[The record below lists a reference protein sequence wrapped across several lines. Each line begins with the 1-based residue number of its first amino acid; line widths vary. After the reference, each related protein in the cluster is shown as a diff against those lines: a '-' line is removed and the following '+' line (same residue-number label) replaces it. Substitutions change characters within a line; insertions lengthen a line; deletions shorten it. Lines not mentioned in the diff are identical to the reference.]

1 MPYAFECSA
10 VIPGCDWRVVR
21 DTQEDTV
28 DEIDRHAR
36 EAHRLAEV
44 PDELTNKVLASIQPT
59 N

>member
-10 VIPGCDWRVVR
+10 VIPDCDWRVVR
-21 DTQEDTV
+21 DTQEETV

-36 EAHRLAEV
+36 EAHDMAELPEEV
-44 PDELTNKVLASIQPT
+44 TNKVLASIHPA